1 MKRIAIVGALLLI
14 VAVVVYAATSI
25 TVNPSQMKNGETK
38 TLVDGSN
45 TITVS
50 RDGNDVHIKIEGGA
64 NTRSLTVNRAE
75 DGTIRID
82 REGPRAMILAP
93 GGPRVMID
101 GMDLPSRPFGG
112 ARMQMWFVCP
122 KDHTM
127 LRVPAGKENETFK
140 CPVDGTTMERR
151 KGRRFGFFFDDDS
164 FESESL

>member
-1 MKRIAIVGALLLI
+1 MKRMAIVGALLMI
-14 VAVVVYAATSI
+14 VAVAVYAATSI
-25 TVNPSQMKNGETK
+25 TVNPSEMKNGETK

-64 NTRSLTVNRAE
+64 NTRSLTVNHAG

-82 REGPRAMILAP
+82 RDGPRAILGP
-93 GGPRVMID
+93 DGPRLMID
-101 GMDLPSRPFGG
+101 GMNLPSRPFGG
-112 ARMQMWFVCP
+112 ARMQTWFVCP

-140 CPVDGTTMERR
+140 CPIDGTTMEKR
-151 KGRRFGFFFDDDS
+151 KGHGFGFFFDDDS